1 MISFRSG
8 IKKEKNTRF
17 KIIPKSKK
25 NLLKILILN
34 LLSIKLL
41 FFIMHPHFLPRWAF
55 LNFLKHLKNIK
66 NLLKKGGKRVSG
78 LKEEYKIL
86 PAARDNIKIKF
97 ILEELLK
104 YSKIEIDSTLLTFIQ
119 EKSLPK
125 TALDSP
131 KWELLILKILKFLTF
146 YWTRLSTFI
155 AWIGLLKL
163 IF

>member
-1 MISFRSG
+1 
-8 IKKEKNTRF
+8 
-17 KIIPKSKK
+17 
-25 NLLKILILN
+25 
-34 LLSIKLL
+34 
-41 FFIMHPHFLPRWAF
+41 
-55 LNFLKHLKNIK
+55 LKNIK
-66 NLLKKGGKRVSG
+66 NLLKKGGKRVSE

-155 AWIGLLKL
+155 A
-163 IF
+163 